1 MKKDFRKSNLLLTL
15 CLAIVLGF
23 GYYLIIRNNSTL
35 RFRND
40 LVLHID
46 DLRDN
51 GYYGPSS
58 VYFEETLHSV
68 SYYRMFFSMKPLK
81 ASSFFSDETIAKWN
95 LENY

>member
-1 MKKDFRKSNLLLTL
+1 MKKDFRKANLLLTL
-15 CLAIVLGF
+15 SLAIVVGF
-23 GYYLIIRNNSTL
+23 WSYLIIRNNRTL
-35 RFRND
+35 KFRND
-40 LVLHID
+40 LVFHIY

-58 VYFEETLHSV
+58 VYIEETLHSV
-68 SYYRMFFSMKPLK
+68 SYNRMFLSMKPLK